1 MYPRDVETLI
11 ASTYFWPYSVYLH
24 THTSAFPNT
33 NSFQGIHYMVK
44 SMWTADCYTHMQLRR
59 SWPVHICPHIF
70 VHIWMCT
77 FGSVC
82 GSQHGQRF
90 VDIYNYDV
98 YILYTVCVYMCNK
111 HGERYKIWHLSLWQI
126 FPSCPRLFWLLM
138 TSSGE
143 RWQQIVFFFTF

>member
-1 MYPRDVETLI
+1 MWKLESRPHIFGHIVCIYIHTLQPSLI
-11 ASTYFWPYSVYLH
+11 QTHSKVYI
-24 THTSAFPNT
+24 TWF
-33 NSFQGIHYMVK
+33 K